1 MAIKII
7 RSNRAAEKQE
17 KDHPV
22 SPFQLF
28 EDFFDDWTFRSLE
41 GRCIETWIPAA
52 DVLEQEGNLLFM
64 IELPGIQEKALEI
77 RVDGLVLTIRGE
89 KKLPESEGYT
99 YHQMESSFGAFS
111 RCFNL
116 ANSLDLDSIKA
127 TYKNGILTLTIPKNT
142 ES

>member
-1 MAIKII
+1 MALKII
-7 RSNRAAEKQE
+7 RSNRAVEKLE

-28 EDFFDDWTFRSLE
+28 EDFFNDWTFRSLE
-41 GRCIETWIPAA
+41 GRRSETWVPPA

-64 IELPGIQEKALEI
+64 VELPGMHEKAIEI

-89 KKLPESEGYT
+89 KGLPESEGYT

-111 RCFNL
+111 RSFNL
-116 ANSLDLDSIKA
+116 PDSLDLDIIKA
-127 TYKNGILTLTIPKNT
+127 TYKTRKNND
-142 ES
+142 